1 MDLYHD
7 ELQSHGVTNYDRRA
21 LNDDYRLS
29 ALWAIRDAG
38 LPGERQ
44 HPDLDLVEQFRANP
58 SRCRGSGMPA
68 VAGVN
73 MGGLRRAEAELVFVI
88 EWL

>member
-1 MDLYHD
+1 
-7 ELQSHGVTNYDRRA
+7 
-21 LNDDYRLS
+21 
-29 ALWAIRDAG
+29 
-38 LPGERQ
+38 
-44 HPDLDLVEQFRANP
+44 VEQFRANP
-58 SRCRGSGMPA
+58 SRCRGSGMPP